1 MVANALEYLLR
12 EHPEIATSRRG
23 HARVLGQ
30 VAFARSTM
38 GQRGPAVRTALRA
51 VFRWPLA
58 PHAVLALVHATT
70 GADPRVL
77 LGSVRRFG
85 RGIT

>member
-1 MVANALEYLLR
+1 VVVNALEYLLAQ
-12 EHPEIATSRRG
+12 HPEIATSRRG

-38 GQRGPAVRTALRA
+38 GQRGPAMRTALYA
-51 VFRWPLA
+51 LSRWPVA
-58 PHAVLALVHATT
+58 PHAVLALVHAST
-70 GADPRVL
+70 GIDPRVL
-77 LGSVRRFG
+77 LGSVRRLG